1 MYQSF
6 FHKYSSDG
14 SILSLEDFQRFVAEQ
29 GDAPMEADVTTAF
42 MRDFVRDLRRN
53 VEPAYFTPKEVR
65 QMKCVFNEN
74 ATLSISR
81 VSLFFV
87 VSSPVTSFRIIM
99 NFGILSTTPLIRI

>member
-65 QMKCVFNEN
+65 QMKCVC
-74 ATLSISR
+74 L
-81 VSLFFV
+81 
-87 VSSPVTSFRIIM
+87 M
-99 NFGILSTTPLIRI
+99 